1 MGKIGHFGL
10 LSQALPAASLQE
22 PLPTSGL
29 SSRRQG
35 LHRRLHPSLKVS
47 MSEPVLA
54 SLCSHLPE
62 SSLPQP
68 NRVPFKTTC
77 HRLFKK
83 IQLFI
88 VLDANIVLKLHCS
101 VEYSWWKRASQ
112 QWSMRGG
119 VLDGTGLREPL
130 INKALLWF
138 CFSDHERKLPP
149 NGALTQSPE
158 LTTEKTSQVNNKPKP
173 GREHGGSAW
182 CYKVSR

>member
-1 MGKIGHFGL
+1 MGRIGHFGL

-35 LHRRLHPSLKVS
+35 LHRRLHPSLKVRT
-47 MSEPVLA
+47 SEPVLA
-54 SLCSHLPE
+54 SLGSHLPE

-88 VLDANIVLKLHCS
+88 VSDANIVLKLHCS

-112 QWSMRGG
+112 QRSMRGG

-130 INKALLWF
+130 INKALLRF

-158 LTTEKTSQVNNKPKP
+158 LTTEKMSQV
-173 GREHGGSAW
+173 H
-182 CYKVSR
+182 

>member
-10 LSQALPAASLQE
+10 LTQALPAASLQE

-29 SSRRQG
+29 SSCRQG
-35 LHRRLHPSLKVS
+35 LHRRLHPSLKVR

-88 VLDANIVLKLHCS
+88 VSDANIVLKLHCS
-101 VEYSWWKRASQ
+101 VGIQLVE
-112 QWSMRGG
+112 
-119 VLDGTGLREPL
+119 T
-130 INKALLWF
+130 
-138 CFSDHERKLPP
+138 CFSTAEHEGWCSGWHRPE
-149 NGALTQSPE
+149 GASD
-158 LTTEKTSQVNNKPKP
+158 
-173 GREHGGSAW
+173 
-182 CYKVSR
+182 